1 MLKTVKSLILFA
13 KVFIKIFA
21 QCIQQFIYYLISLK
35 PILNRHLSYED
46 GTILKSDVKRIRYF
60 SLLVPVLIGD
70 SFSTLL
76 SQNLTKQNRKIL
88 TLASAITPLFD
99 DYFEQGNLS
108 ITRLENLI
116 LFPHNFSPIN
126 NKDKLIFSIY
136 LELAPLLIDKAK
148 FFEMVKNVFLAQKKA
163 QQQKSKIEISQIELH
178 ELTFNKGG
186 LSVLLFN
193 SLILKEN
200 TDLLVDIG
208 YQAGG
213 LIQYAD
219 DIFDLWFDWK
229 DGIKTLPNNCE
240 TIAYLSDDYSN
251 QIKTLI
257 TLSNSLGVDS
267 IQKRKF
273 IEVQLFFLSRAFIAI
288 NQLTEITKTEN
299 GKFNP
304 DKYSRQQL
312 VCDMEKFIN
321 IKSWIKE
328 YYRILNLI
336 R

>member
-1 MLKTVKSLILFA
+1 M
-13 KVFIKIFA
+13 KIFA
-21 QCIQQFIYYLISLK
+21 QCIQQYTYYLLNLK
-35 PILNRHLSYED
+35 PILNRYLSYED

-60 SLLVPVLIGD
+60 SVLVPVLIGD
-70 SFSTLL
+70 SFSTLS
-76 SQNLTKQNRKIL
+76 SQNLTKQNRRRL

-108 ITRLENLI
+108 IARLENLI

-136 LELAPLLIDKAK
+136 LELAPLLMNKAK
-148 FFEMVKNVFLAQKKA
+148 FFEMVKNVFLAQQKA
-163 QQQKSKIEISQIELH
+163 QKQKSKIEISQIELH

-186 LSVLLFN
+186 GSVLLFN
-193 SLILKEN
+193 SLIFDEN
-200 TDLLVDIG
+200 IDLFDDVG
-208 YQAGG
+208 YQTGG

-229 DGIKTLPNNCE
+229 DGIITLPNNCD
-240 TIAYLSDDYSN
+240 TIADLSDDYSK
-251 QIKTLI
+251 QINKLI
-257 TLSNSLGVDS
+257 SLSNTIGVDS
-267 IQKRKF
+267 MQKRKF
-273 IEVQLFFLSRAFIAI
+273 MEVQLFFLSRAFVGIK
-288 NQLTEITKTEN
+288 QLTEITKTEI

-304 DKYSRQQL
+304 DNYSRQQL

-328 YYRILNLI
+328 YYRTLNLI
-336 R
+336 